1 MSRGALAGERGS
13 ASVAV
18 IGLLAALLAVSV
30 AAVGVCGLLATKQH
44 VSAAADAAALAA
56 ADAASGRVEGYPCDR
71 AGRAAGLNGASL
83 LSCQVDGLVVV
94 VSAGATVAGV
104 PITVWARAGPSR
116 DQSKTASMNR

>member
-1 MSRGALAGERGS
+1 MSANSQSHGATRAERGS

-30 AAVGVCGLLATKQH
+30 AAVGVCGLLAMKQH

-56 ADAASGRVEGYPCDR
+56 ADAASGRVGGYPCDR

-83 LSCQVDGLVVV
+83 VSCHVDGLVAVV
-94 VSAGATVAGV
+94 GAGATVAGV
-104 PITVWARAGPSR
+104 PITVWARAGPPPGS
-116 DQSKTASMNR
+116 